1 MLPVEWRPRAR
12 FRLYKILADIAE
24 LNVFAA
30 DDLASDIEQ
39 ATSNLPA
46 HPYLYRLGRV
56 AGTREIVVH
65 PNYIVIYRVQPT
77 FIEVVN
83 VVHARQQY
91 P

>member
-1 MLPVEWRPRAR
+1 MLPVEWRTRAQV
-12 FRLYKILADIAE
+12 RLRKILTDIAE
-24 LNVFAA
+24 LNEFAA
-30 DDLASDIEQ
+30 GDLASDIEQ

-65 PNYIVIYRVQPT
+65 PNYIVIYRVRPVC
-77 FIEVVN
+77 IEIVN

>member
-12 FRLYKILADIAE
+12 FKLLKILSDIAE
-24 LNVFAA
+24 LNAFAA

-65 PNYIVIYRVQPT
+65 PNYIVIYRVQPS
-77 FIEVVN
+77 FIEIVN